1 MLVIAVL
8 VALLVDKGAVLQD
21 AQLGRGNG
29 AAQPGGSGGRGRGN
43 GRYRRHL
50 GHGDAER
57 AATRERFDAEEKTT
71 TCQ

>member
-43 GRYRRHL
+43 GRYL